1 MSAQTL
7 VRVRMQSAYQHSE
20 FALQVSNLNLVLDK
34 HQILQNISFDVT
46 EGQFIGLLG
55 PNGCGKTT
63 TIGMILG
70 LLKPSKGEVLINGK
84 NIETN
89 KISLLHKMNFISPYI
104 ELPKKLK
111 VKQNLIV
118 YGKLYNVDDLE
129 NRIDY
134 LSDKLRLSDLLDK
147 ITGELSSGQKNRVS
161 LAKALINDPTVLLLD
176 EPTASLD
183 PETGDFVR
191 TFLENYKKEKKI
203 SVLLASHN
211 MDEVKRLCSSVLMMK
226 DGIIVDRGT
235 PKDLILK
242 HGRKNLEEVF
252 LEIARNK
259 R

>member
-1 MSAQTL
+1 MKNSIE
-7 VRVRMQSAYQHSE
+7 VI
-20 FALQVSNLNLVLDK
+20 NLSKNYKSKKAVN
-34 HQILQNISFDVT
+34 NISFKIN
-46 EGQFIGLLG
+46 ENEIIGLLG

-70 LLKPSKGEVLINGK
+70 LLKPTNGKVLINGS
-84 NIETN
+84 NLETN
-89 KISLLHKMNFISPYI
+89 KIPILKKLNFISPYI

-118 YGKLYNVDDLE
+118 YGKLYNVKNLDD
-129 NRIDY
+129 RINY
-134 LSDKLRLSDLLDK
+134 LSKKLRLENLLDK

-161 LAKALINDPTVLLLD
+161 LAKALINDPSVLLLD

-183 PETGDFVR
+183 PETGDFIR

-211 MDEVKRLCSSVLMMK
+211 MDEVKRLCNSVLMMK
-226 DGIIVDRGT
+226 DGNIVDKGT
-235 PKDLILK
+235 PDELIKK

-252 LEIARNK
+252 LKIARYENEYN
-259 R
+259 